1 MAIKNLTLIKFT
13 VIFSLKLKHLMVS
26 QVKGTFKQFDVQL
39 DGDINDLTSLK
50 ATATII
56 PKFN

>member
-1 MAIKNLTLIKFT
+1 
-13 VIFSLKLKHLMVS
+13 MVS

-50 ATATII
+50 ATLLLFQVQLTLKMRTETTI
-56 PKFN
+56 